1 MELGMNYSL
10 KIKTSSSVGNYE
22 IIKMFIYALE
32 NKGFFKHLHEPDLTK
47 TGWDKMA
54 ISDAIQHAK

>member
-32 NKGFFKHLHEPDLTK
+32 NKGFFKHLHE
-47 TGWDKMA
+47 
-54 ISDAIQHAK
+54 QHEGKRNQSMKIPLQSLFGS